1 VSDTENPP
9 LGGPSDRG
17 DIRPISITEEM
28 KRSYLDYAMSVI
40 VSRALPDARD
50 GLKPVHRRILFSMH
64 ENSYTPDKPYRKSAR
79 IVGDVIGK
87 YHPHGDQSIYDA
99 LARMAQDFSLRLMLI
114 DGQGNFGSVDGD
126 PPAAMRYTEVR
137 LAKSA
142 MAILEDI
149 DEDTVDFQDNYDNSE
164 REPTVLPARFPNL
177 LVNGAGGI
185 AVGMATNIPPHN
197 LGEIIDGCFA
207 LLANP
212 ALDVEELIQI
222 IPGPDFPTGGL
233 ILGHGG
239 IRSAYTTGRGS
250 VVMRAKAHIENIRKD
265 REAIIFTEIPY
276 QVNKGNLLERIGE
289 LVREKKLEGISEV
302 RDESDRDGMRMV
314 IELKRDAVA
323 DVVLNQLY
331 RFTYLQSSFGCNFVA
346 LNGGRPE
353 IMNLKDLLQAFLDFR
368 EIVVS
373 RRTKFRLNKA
383 RARAHELV
391 GLAIA
396 VANIDEVIRLIRS
409 SADAAS
415 AREALMTR
423 NWPAQDVAPL
433 LALIDDPIWRIKE
446 DGTYRMSELQARAI
460 LDLRLQRLTALGR
473 DEIGDELQKI
483 ADQIKDF
490 LEILASRERVQTIV
504 RDELTAVRA
513 AFATPRKTEITDSDA
528 DMDDEDL
535 IQRED
540 MVVTF
545 SHGGYAKRVPLAMY
559 RAQRR
564 GGKGRSGMS
573 TKDDDFVT
581 RLFVANTHTMLL
593 FFSSHGQVY
602 KMKVWRL
609 PESSPTAR
617 GKALVNMFPLD
628 PGERITTILPLPDDE
643 AMWETQDIMFATS
656 TGGIRRNKLSD
667 CVPRTS
673 LGKRV
678 MEFED
683 TVQSIV
689 NVQLASEHDDVLLTT
704 ARGQCIRFPAD
715 DIRVFGGNGSTGTS
729 TGVRGISLAEGD
741 KVISMSV
748 LRHFEATS
756 EERLAYLKMKRAV
769 NGEADT
775 SGAETSAADEEDTG
789 TDIALPQERY
799 AAMSATEQV
808 VLTISEKGY
817 GKRTSSFEYRITNR
831 GGKGITA
838 MTMNERNGALIASF
852 PVEDADQIMLVTDG
866 GQLIRCPISGI
877 RVAGRST
884 QGVIVFNTDVTEKVV
899 SVERVSEGEGEDDSG
914 DEGETPPAV

>member
-1 VSDTENPP
+1 MD
-9 LGGPSDRG
+9 PSD
-17 DIRPISITEEM
+17 IKPISLTDEM

-50 GLKPVHRRILFSMH
+50 GLKPVHRRILYSMH
-64 ENSYTPDKPYRKSAR
+64 ENGYTPDKPYRKSAR
-79 IVGDVIGK
+79 VVGDVIGK

-99 LARMAQDFSLRLMLI
+99 LARMAQSFSLRLMLI

-142 MAILEDI
+142 MALLEDI
-149 DEDTVDFQDNYDNSE
+149 DEDTVDFQENYDNTE
-164 REPTVLPARFPNL
+164 EEPTVLPARFPNL
-177 LVNGAGGI
+177 LANGAGGI

-197 LGEIIDGCFA
+197 LGELIDGCLA
-207 LLANP
+207 LMNDP
-212 ALDVEELIQI
+212 TIGFEELIQL

-233 ILGHGG
+233 ILGRGG
-239 IRSAYTTGRGS
+239 IRSAYSTGRGS
-250 VVMRAKAHIENIRKD
+250 VIMRARAHFENLRKD
-265 REAIIFTEIPY
+265 REAVIITEIPY
-276 QVNKGNLLERIGE
+276 QVNKNNLLERIGE
-289 LVREKKLEGISEV
+289 LVREKKLEGISDM
-302 RDESDRDGMRMV
+302 RDESDRDGMRIV
-314 IELKRDAVA
+314 IELKRDAVG

-331 RFTYLQSSFGCNFVA
+331 RYTSLQSSFGCNFVA

-368 EIVVS
+368 EVVVS
-373 RRTKFRLNKA
+373 RRTKFRLAKA

-396 VANIDEVIRLIRS
+396 VTNIDEVIRLIRA

-423 NWPAQDVAPL
+423 DWPAQDVAPL

-473 DEIGDELQKI
+473 DEIGEELQKI

-490 LEILASRERVQTIV
+490 LDILGSRLRVQNII
-504 RDELTAVRA
+504 RDELSSARDS
-513 AFATPRKTEITDSDA
+513 FSTPRKTEITDSDA
-528 DMDDEDL
+528 DMEDEDL

-540 MVVTF
+540 MVVTV
-545 SHGGYAKRVPLAMY
+545 SHAGYVKRVPLSMY

-573 TKDDDFVT
+573 TKDEDFVT
-581 RLFVANTHTMLL
+581 RLFVANTHTMML
-593 FFSSHGQVY
+593 FFSSVGQVY

-609 PESSPTAR
+609 PEAAPNAR
-617 GKALVNMFPLD
+617 GKALVNMLPLD

-643 AMWETQDIMFATS
+643 ALWETQDVMFATS

-678 MEFED
+678 MEFD
-683 TVQSIV
+683 DGTQTIIDVA
-689 NVQLASEHDDVLLTT
+689 LASEQEDVLLTT
-704 ARGQCIRFPAD
+704 AQGQCIRFPVE
-715 DIRVFGGNGSTGTS
+715 DIRVFGGGGSTGTS
-729 TGVRGISLAEGD
+729 TGVRGILLAARD
-741 KVISMSV
+741 KVISMAI
-748 LRHFEATS
+748 LNHFEAVS
-756 EERLAYLKMKRAV
+756 DERIAYLKMRRAIA
-769 NGEADT
+769 GEADT
-775 SGAETSAADEEDTG
+775 GSVVEDGEEEAENATIS
-789 TDIALPQERY
+789 QERY
-799 AAMSATEQV
+799 AAMSAIEQV
-808 VLTISEKGY
+808 VLTLSVNGY

-838 MTMNERNGALIASF
+838 MTVNDRNGELIASF
-852 PVEDADQIMLVTDG
+852 PVDEADQIMLVTDA
-866 GQLIRCPISGI
+866 GQLIRCPVHQI
-877 RVAGRST
+877 RQAGRST
-884 QGVIVFNTDVTEKVV
+884 QGVIVFDTHETEKVV
-899 SVERVSEGEGEDDSG
+899 SVERISEPEEVEGGQE
-914 DEGETPPAV
+914 EGGQEPSAEA